1 MKKIIIIVFVAFT
14 VYSCK
19 TTFKSTENNTTS
31 KQSTNDKTAD
41 FTLAFGSC
49 NKPNQKNLLWDD
61 VAAVNPDVWLWGG
74 DIIYADTEDMAKM
87 EADYNLQKKQKGY
100 DALLKQTKILGVW
113 DDHDFGA
120 NDAGVEYP
128 KKEKSQELLLDFL
141 GVDKNSA
148 RRNREGVYHSEVIKT
163 AKGSVKIMLL
173 DTRYFRT
180 DISKKSVN
188 GDQDN
193 RTILGEKQWAW
204 LENEL
209 VNSNAQFNII
219 LSSIQ
224 VIAEKHPYE
233 KWANFPLERKKM
245 LDVIVSSKANNVI
258 LLSGDRHISEFSK
271 EEVSGL
277 AYPLIDFTSS
287 GMTHASKNFTKEY
300 NPARIG
306 KVVSSTSFGVLK
318 INFDKNSVE
327 MEMRGDGTLQQKI
340 EQVYPLK

>member
-19 TTFKSTENNTTS
+19 TTFKSTENNTAS

-163 AKGSVKIMLL
+163 AKGSVKNYVV
-173 DTRYFRT
+173 RYSLF
-180 DISKKSVN
+180 
-188 GDQDN
+188 
-193 RTILGEKQWAW
+193 
-204 LENEL
+204 
-209 VNSNAQFNII
+209 
-219 LSSIQ
+219 
-224 VIAEKHPYE
+224 
-233 KWANFPLERKKM
+233 
-245 LDVIVSSKANNVI
+245 
-258 LLSGDRHISEFSK
+258 
-271 EEVSGL
+271 
-277 AYPLIDFTSS
+277 
-287 GMTHASKNFTKEY
+287 
-300 NPARIG
+300 
-306 KVVSSTSFGVLK
+306 
-318 INFDKNSVE
+318 
-327 MEMRGDGTLQQKI
+327 
-340 EQVYPLK
+340 